1 MKEEK
6 YPLLVGRDYFWQLF
20 DVMTYLLKFGNNFDI
35 DGIFKNGLLNSRR
48 RVQVPNY
55 FNVDDIYK
63 NNNNSS
69 TDNNNDRDDNV
80 IQNNNNNHRNNNNKN
95 NNNNNNNN
103 SNNQNNNNNNDNN
116 SNNNNNNLPIHKSR
130 IGFSERNILILDKIN
145 KMNKIWLTSG
155 YEFDSKK
162 DAFIGLKIR
171 EIFPCF
177 DNSKCDYCSLLTGYN
192 NNNGNSNNN
201 NNYNNNNQNSAS
213 NKNLNS
219 IQDKTCTYCVEGTVK
234 CVLTNGGNSAP
245 LWGIVYDSH
254 TIAKLHIEKE
264 KKRNRPPKKT
274 NFHNIDKNN
283 DYVNIRR
290 KNILNGY
297 ETVNIEILQKLIN
310 NFHLN
315 LICLNKTNKNNFNIK
330 NLNLKRDGDTKLEIE
345 QDKNEESKRD
355 EKNLLRQL
363 IAKAE
368 QSSKKI
374 ENMEIN
380 HKIELKNLFD
390 EIKNLNEKHQTNLK
404 EIEEER
410 ENSRKSR
417 KKEKV
422 TISEQNIRIAVKD
435 RELSDLKRFSLEVKK
450 ENSKKLEIFEH
461 QMMQMKR

>member
-1 MKEEK
+1 MMNEEK
-6 YPLLVGRDYFWQLF
+6 YSLLVGRDYFWLLF

-48 RVQVPNY
+48 KVQVPNY

-63 NNNNSS
+63 NSNNSS
-69 TDNNNDRDDNV
+69 TDNENDRVNSND
-80 IQNNNNNHRNNNNKN
+80 NNNNKN
-95 NNNNNNNN
+95 NNNNNN
-103 SNNQNNNNNNDNN
+103 DNYD
-116 SNNNNNNLPIHKSR
+116 NNNLPIHKSK
-130 IGFSERNILILDKIN
+130 IGYSERNILILDKIN
-145 KMNKIWLTSG
+145 KINKFWLTSG

-171 EIFPCF
+171 VIFPCY
-177 DNSKCDYCSLLTGYN
+177 DNLKCDYCSLLTDYN

-201 NNYNNNNQNSAS
+201 YNNNNQNCTN
-213 NKNLNS
+213 NKNLNA

-234 CVLTNGGNSAP
+234 CVLTNEGNTAFTP

-254 TIAKLHIEKE
+254 TVAKLHIENV
-264 KKRNRPPKKT
+264 KKRNRTPKKT
-274 NFHNIDKNN
+274 NFHNNDTNN
-283 DYVNIRR
+283 DYVNIKR

-315 LICLNKTNKNNFNIK
+315 VICFNKTFKNNFNIK
-330 NLNLKRDGDTKLEIE
+330 NSNLKRDGDMKLEIE

-380 HKIELKNLFD
+380 HKIELKKLFD
-390 EIKNLNEKHQTNLK
+390 EIKSLNEKHQTNLK
-404 EIEEER
+404 VIEEER

-417 KKEKV
+417 KKEKLA
-422 TISEQNIRIAVKD
+422 IAEQNIRIVVKS
-435 RELSDLKRFSLEVKK
+435 RELSDLKRFSSEVKK
-450 ENSKKLEIFEH
+450 ENSKKLEIFEN
-461 QMMQMKR
+461 QMIQLKR